1 MNKKSHKTAIK
12 VIALL
17 VFLWHWNNFVLQ
29 TPTITMGSIIFM
41 IYVFV
46 LARSKVGKDKFYE
59 GQEPQIT
66 NIELE
71 VQVAVVLKKLFI

>member
-1 MNKKSHKTAIK
+1 M
-12 VIALL
+12 
-17 VFLWHWNNFVLQ
+17 Q